1 MLLNGGNFLSVFN
14 VNTNKINKLSI
25 YIIHIRYTNTVPVY
39 IEYYGAIGKLGPI

>member
-1 MLLNGGNFLSVFN
+1 MTLKGGNFLSVLN

-25 YIIHIRYTNTVPVY
+25 NIFPVY